1 MYWTSNPD
9 PSQFRLLVVEKPIVV
24 VVGEI
29 VVGKDPVGCSS
40 PWWSD
45 RGGRV
50 VIPDQD
56 GVARHGIIL
65 YDDDDDDDDD
75 QWEMMV
81 FVTAAVF
88 VGCGEV

>member
-1 MYWTSNPD
+1 
-9 PSQFRLLVVEKPIVV
+9 
-24 VVGEI
+24 
-29 VVGKDPVGCSS
+29 
-40 PWWSD
+40 
-45 RGGRV
+45 V

-65 YDDDDDDDDD
+65 YDDDDDDD